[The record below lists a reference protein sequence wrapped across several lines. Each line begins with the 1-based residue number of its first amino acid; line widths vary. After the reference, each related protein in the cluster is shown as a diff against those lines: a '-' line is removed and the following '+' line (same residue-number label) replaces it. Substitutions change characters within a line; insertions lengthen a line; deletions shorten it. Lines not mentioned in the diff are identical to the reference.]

1 MGDKGN
7 ILLRFIG
14 GMFPFFVCGGKL
26 WWFLEGRIVLEV
38 GEEGIMM
45 GQCLSVNQGHFQ
57 SEIAGITY
65 KIYISVK
72 VYLKNR
78 GVPSQKSPELP
89 TEFIF

>member
-14 GMFPFFVCGGKL
+14 GMFPFCVCGGKL

-45 GQCLSVNQGHFQ
+45 GQCLSVKERRIMP
-57 SEIAGITY
+57 EITGITY
-65 KIYISVK
+65 RIYISVK
-72 VYLKNR
+72 IYL
-78 GVPSQKSPELP
+78 
-89 TEFIF
+89 

>member
-14 GMFPFFVCGGKL
+14 GMFPFFFFFLKL

-72 VYLKNR
+72 VYL
-78 GVPSQKSPELP
+78 
-89 TEFIF
+89 

>member
-1 MGDKGN
+1 MFMKDFGTT
-7 ILLRFIG
+7 LLIATPVSYTHLYTSEVYWGYVSLFWG
-14 GMFPFFVCGGKL
+14 VGEKL
-26 WWFLEGRIVLEV
+26 WWFLEGKIVLEV

-72 VYLKNR
+72 VYL
-78 GVPSQKSPELP
+78 
-89 TEFIF
+89 